1 MLVKKVKIGISAKQY
16 EGDVS
21 FDSEPMVMNVLCEA
35 LLTEN
40 GDEFSIEYDE
50 RVSED
55 GGVTHTKLVF
65 GKGNPGRVSMV
76 RTGEINMSC
85 TFFAGGR
92 CNCNYAMQGGISL
105 DFCMVTKTLTNTVS
119 MGGGTLAM
127 AYNMEVRGVTMSR
140 NEYIITHTAFLF

>member
-1 MLVKKVKIGISAKQY
+1 MEFKKVKIGISAKQH

-21 FDSEPMVMNVLCEA
+21 FDSEPMVMNILCEA
-35 LLTEN
+35 LLADS

-55 GGVTHTKLVF
+55 GDVTHTKLVF
-65 GKGNPGRVSMV
+65 GKENPGKVSMV

-105 DFCMVTKTLTNTVS
+105 DFCMVTKTLKNTVS
-119 MGGGTLAM
+119 LGGGTLAM
-127 AYNMEVRGVTMSR
+127 TYNMEVRGVTMSR
-140 NEYIITHTAFLF
+140 NEYRLTVIKR

>member
-1 MLVKKVKIGISAKQY
+1 MLVKKVKIGISAKQF

-21 FDSEPMVMNVLCEA
+21 FDSEPMVMNILCEA

-40 GDEFSIEYDE
+40 GDEFAIEYDE
-50 RVSED
+50 RIGDD

-65 GKGNPGRVSMV
+65 GKAKPEKVSMV

-105 DFCMVTKTLTNTVS
+105 DFCMVTKTLKNTVS
-119 MGGGTLAM
+119 MDGGTLSM

-140 NEYIITHTAFLF
+140 NEYKLTVIKR

>member
-16 EGDVS
+16 EGDVA

-35 LLTEN
+35 QLTEN

-55 GGVTHTKLVF
+55 SGVTHTKLVF
-65 GKGNPGRVSMV
+65 GKEDLGKVSMV
-76 RTGEINMSC
+76 RTGEVNMSC
-85 TFFAGGR
+85 MFFAGGR

-105 DFCMVTKTLTNTVS
+105 DFCMVTKTLSNTVS
-119 MGGGTLAM
+119 MDGGTLSM
-127 AYNMEVRGVTMSR
+127 AYNMEVRGVTVSR
-140 NEYIITHTAFLF
+140 NEYRLTVLKR

>member
-1 MLVKKVKIGISAKQY
+1 
-16 EGDVS
+16 
-21 FDSEPMVMNVLCEA
+21 
-35 LLTEN
+35 
-40 GDEFSIEYDE
+40 
-50 RVSED
+50 
-55 GGVTHTKLVF
+55 
-65 GKGNPGRVSMV
+65 
-76 RTGEINMSC
+76 MSC

-140 NEYIITHTAFLF
+140 NEYKLTVIKR

>member
-1 MLVKKVKIGISAKQY
+1 MLAKKVKIGISAKQY

-21 FDSEPMVMNVLCEA
+21 FDAEPMVMNVLCEA
-35 LLTEN
+35 LLTED
-40 GDEFSIEYDE
+40 GDEFAIEYDE

-65 GKGNPGRVSMV
+65 GKTNPTRVSMV
-76 RTGEINMSC
+76 RTGEINMAC

-140 NEYIITHTAFLF
+140 NEYKLTVIKR

>member
-1 MLVKKVKIGISAKQY
+1 MLVKKVKIGISAKQF

-21 FDSEPMVMNVLCEA
+21 FDSEPMVMNILCEA

-40 GDEFSIEYDE
+40 GDEFAIEYDE
-50 RVSED
+50 RIGDD

-65 GKGNPGRVSMV
+65 GKDKPEKVSMV
-76 RTGEINMSC
+76 RTGEVNMSC

-92 CNCNYAMQGGISL
+92 CNCNYVMQGGISL
-105 DFCMVTKTLTNTVS
+105 DFCMVTKTLKNTVS
-119 MGGGTLAM
+119 MAGGSLSM

-140 NEYIITHTAFLF
+140 NEYKLTVIKK

>member
-92 CNCNYAMQGGISL
+92 CNCNYSVSSNPRFLKPFSSFKTDNNTAKESN
-105 DFCMVTKTLTNTVS
+105 CNTKKK
-119 MGGGTLAM
+119 
-127 AYNMEVRGVTMSR
+127 
-140 NEYIITHTAFLF
+140 F

>member
-40 GDEFSIEYDE
+40 GDEFFIEYDE
-50 RVSED
+50 RISED
-55 GGVTHTKLVF
+55 GGITHTKLVF

-76 RTGEINMSC
+76 RTGEINMAC

-105 DFCMVTKTLTNTVS
+105 DFCMVTKTLSNTVS
-119 MGGGTLAM
+119 MDGGTLEM
-127 AYNMEVRGVTMSR
+127 AYNMEVRGVTVSQ
-140 NEYIITHTAFLF
+140 NEYKLTVIKR